1 MFAAERHEEIT
12 RTVSHERR
20 VNGAGL
26 AKRFGVTMETIR
38 RDLAV
43 LESQGKLRR
52 VHGGAVSV
60 DQSTS
65 GEQGMDSRSRLAADE
80 KRAIA
85 RKALEVLEHA
95 EAGAVVLDAGT
106 TVEALADLLLAR
118 DNHLP
123 GGQEQL
129 IITHALH
136 IAAKL
141 ADAEG
146 VGLELV
152 GGRIRKLTWAAT
164 GSRPAQHYDQLRP
177 DLAFVGCN
185 GAHASFGL
193 STPDPIEAVVKATIV
208 QAARRVVV
216 LCDASKQDQETLT
229 HFCSLEQI
237 DTFITDRAPVGEL
250 AQALEDAD
258 VEVVLA

>member
-1 MFAAERHEEIT
+1 MFAAERHEEIA
-12 RTVSHERR
+12 RTVARERR
-20 VNGAGL
+20 VNGAEL
-26 AKRFGVTMETIR
+26 ARRFEVTMETVR

-43 LESQGKLRR
+43 LESQGRLRR

-65 GEQGMDSRSRLAADE
+65 GEQGMDSRQRQAAAE
-80 KRAIA
+80 KRSIA
-85 RKALEVLEHA
+85 HRALEVLERA

-106 TVEALADLLLAR
+106 TVEALAELLLAR

-129 IITHALH
+129 VITHALH

-141 ADAEG
+141 ADAPG

-164 GSRPAQHYDQLRP
+164 
-177 DLAFVGCN
+177 
-185 GAHASFGL
+185 
-193 STPDPIEAVVKATIV
+193 
-208 QAARRVVV
+208 
-216 LCDASKQDQETLT
+216 
-229 HFCSLEQI
+229 
-237 DTFITDRAPVGEL
+237 
-250 AQALEDAD
+250 
-258 VEVVLA
+258 

>member
-1 MFAAERHEEIT
+1 MFAAERHEEIA
-12 RTVSHERR
+12 RTVTRERR
-20 VNGAGL
+20 VNGAEL
-26 AKRFGVTMETIR
+26 ARRFEVTMETIR

-43 LESQGKLRR
+43 LESQGRLRR

-65 GEQGMDSRSRLAADE
+65 GEQGMDSRHRLATAQ
-80 KRAIA
+80 KHSIA
-85 RKALEVLEHA
+85 LKALELLEDA
-95 EAGAVVLDAGT
+95 GAGAVVLDAGT
-106 TVEALADLLLAR
+106 TVEALAELMLSR
-118 DNHLP
+118 NNHLE

-129 IITHALH
+129 VITHALH

-164 GSRPAQHYDQLRP
+164 GSRAAQHYDQLRP

-185 GAHASFGL
+185 GAHARFGL
-193 STPDPIEAVVKATIV
+193 STPDPIEAVVKSAIV
-208 QAARRVVV
+208 TAARRVVV

-229 HFCSLEQI
+229 RFCSLEQI
-237 DTFITDRAPVGEL
+237 DTFITDRAPMGDL

-258 VEVVLA
+258 VEVVVA

>member
-1 MFAAERHEEIT
+1 MFAAERHEEIA
-12 RTVSHERR
+12 RTVSRERR
-20 VNGAGL
+20 VDGADL
-26 AKRFGVTMETIR
+26 AQRFHVTMETIR

-43 LESQGKLRR
+43 LETQGRLRR

-65 GEQGMDSRSRLAADE
+65 GEQGMDSRHRLATAE
-80 KRAIA
+80 KQRIA
-85 RKALEVLEHA
+85 VKALELLQQSG
-95 EAGAVVLDAGT
+95 AGAVVLDAGT
-106 TVEALADLLLAR
+106 TVEAFAELLLHR
-118 DNHLP
+118 DNRLP
-123 GGQEQL
+123 NGQEQL
-129 IITHALH
+129 VITHALH

-141 ADAEG
+141 ADAQG

-164 GSRPAQHYDQLRP
+164 GSRAVQHYDQLRP

-185 GAHASFGL
+185 GAHARFGL
-193 STPDPIEAVVKATIV
+193 STPDPIEAVVKSAIV
-208 QAARRVVV
+208 RAARRVVV

-229 HFCSLEQI
+229 RFCALEQI
-237 DTFITDRAPVGEL
+237 DTFITDRAPTGEL
-250 AQALEDAD
+250 ALALEDAD